1 MLKELRIENFAI
13 IDQLELIFLK
23 GLTTFTGET
32 GAGKSILLDAIEAL
46 MGGRAESTMIRTGEE
61 RANLEALFTIP
72 HAHQEAICALL
83 ESEGLLDNRQE
94 VLFNREIRR
103 EGRNLARI
111 NGRVVNVSLMREVGS
126 YLVDIHGQSEHLSL
140 LNVRQHLRLL
150 DRFAAHEILLEDY
163 QRTFEVYSAL
173 RKELDELRRAEMD
186 AARMS
191 DLLNYQIHEID
202 AAKLKPGEESVLRA
216 ELTRLANAEKLSS
229 LAQQAYTLLEEANP
243 DAPSISA
250 MLGEMSSALTS
261 LANIDGSLNE
271 LSAQAEAMLANAA
284 EISRSLQ
291 DYIDAIE
298 YNPRRLEQVEN
309 RLALIS
315 NLKKK
320 YGQDEEAILSFR
332 ESAQQ
337 QLEKITHAE
346 ERICELEAREGELK
360 AALAEKALALSES
373 RKAAA
378 EKLAAGV
385 EKELN
390 DLRMAGARFSVDI
403 HYQDDVHG
411 LPIAGERTVRF
422 DERGIDQVEF
432 LIAPNPGEG
441 LKPLVKIA
449 SGGETSRLMLALK
462 NVLAKADTIPVM
474 IFDEIDQGIGGR
486 VGAVVGEKLWQL
498 AREHQVLCVTHLPQL
513 AAFGDEHFHV
523 FKVVQDGRTVTMVE
537 ALQGK
542 RREQELAVMFGGDT
556 EANRTAAQDTLAN
569 ALFRKQALA
578 MRDN

>member
-1 MLKELRIENFAI
+1 
-13 IDQLELIFLK
+13 
-23 GLTTFTGET
+23 
-32 GAGKSILLDAIEAL
+32 
-46 MGGRAESTMIRTGEE
+46 
-61 RANLEALFTIP
+61 
-72 HAHQEAICALL
+72 
-83 ESEGLLDNRQE
+83 
-94 VLFNREIRR
+94 
-103 EGRNLARI
+103 
-111 NGRVVNVSLMREVGS
+111 VSLMREVGS

-163 QRTFEVYSAL
+163 QQTFEVYSAL

-291 DYIDAIE
+291 DYIDAVE

-403 HYQDDVHG
+403 RYRDDVHG